1 MSHAQE
7 NHNEENQSL
16 IKTPK
21 QLIVVVAL
29 AIIVPVIVIMLLAG
43 YAATGTSAGAG
54 SDALTTQ
61 SIDAR
66 IAPVAGFE
74 LVNANAPRELLTG
87 DAVYK
92 QVCAACHGAGV
103 AGAPKFGDKAA
114 WSTLAGK
121 GIDALLASA
130 INGKGAMPPK
140 GGATQMSDFEIHR
153 AVVYMANEGG
163 ASFPEPEAPA
173 EGEGGAAS
181 ADAGAPAAPAA
192 PATAAAPKTLAPSQ
206 PAPAQVADAAAGANA
221 PAGAAPAA
229 TAAAAPSAADTVG
242 KKLYET
248 ACFACHGTGVA
259 GAPKFGDKAAWAP
272 IIASGMDAMMQIVI
286 NGKGAMPPRGTAM
299 NASDDELRAA
309 VEYMVKN
316 AQ

>member
-29 AIIVPVIVIMLLAG
+29 AIIVPVIIILMLAG
-43 YAATGTSAGAG
+43 YAATGTPSGAG

-103 AGAPKFGDKAA
+103 AGAPKFGDKAT
-114 WSTLAGK
+114 WSTLAAK
-121 GIDALLASA
+121 GVDTLLASA

-140 GGATQMSDFEIHR
+140 GGATQMSDFEVHR

-163 ASFPEPEAPA
+163 ASFAEPEAPA
-173 EGEGGAAS
+173 EGDGAS
-181 ADAGAPAAPAA
+181 AANAAEAKP
-192 PATAAAPKTLAPSQ
+192 TAAAPETLAPSQ
-206 PAPAQVADAAAGANA
+206 PAPVQAADAAAGANA

-229 TAAAAPSAADTVG
+229 VAAAAPSAADTVG
-242 KKLYET
+242 KKIYET
-248 ACFACHGTGVA
+248 SCFACHGTGVA
-259 GAPKFGDKAAWAP
+259 GAPKLGDKAAWAP
-272 IIASGMDAMMQIVI
+272 YVATGMDTMLQVAIK
-286 NGKGAMPPRGTAM
+286 GKGAMPPRGTAM
-299 NASDDELRAA
+299 NASDEDLRAA
-309 VEYMVKN
+309 IEYMVKN
-316 AQ
+316 SL

>member
-29 AIIVPVIVIMLLAG
+29 AIIVPVIIIMMLAG
-43 YAATGTSAGAG
+43 YAATGTVSGAG

-114 WSTLAGK
+114 WGPLAGK
-121 GIDALLASA
+121 GVEALLASA

-140 GGATQMSDFEIHR
+140 GGASQLSDFEIHR

-173 EGEGGAAS
+173 EEGGDAAAP
-181 ADAGAPAAPAA
+181 ADAKPAAPA
-192 PATAAAPKTLAPSQ
+192 PAQAAAPTTLAPSQ
-206 PAPAQVADAAAGANA
+206 PAPAQAADASAGANA

-242 KKLYET
+242 KKLYES

-259 GAPKFGDKAAWAP
+259 GAPKLGDKAAWAP
-272 IIASGMDAMMQIVI
+272 YIATGMDTMLQVAIK
-286 NGKGAMPPRGTAM
+286 GKGAMPPRGTAM
-299 NASDDELRAA
+299 NASDEDLRAA
-309 VEYMVKN
+309 IEYMVKN
-316 AQ
+316 SQ

>member
-1 MSHAQE
+1 LSRRLATPTAWISSHSHAGPLMSHAQE
-7 NHNEENQSL
+7 NQNEENQSL

-29 AIIVPVIVIMLLAG
+29 AIIVPVIVIMMLAG
-43 YAATGTSAGAG
+43 YAATGTVSGAG

-114 WSTLAGK
+114 WSTLAAK
-121 GIDALLASA
+121 GVDTLLASA

-173 EGEGGAAS
+173 EGDGAT
-181 ADAGAPAAPAA
+181 ADAEAKPAAAAAAPAAAGAPKTLAPAQSAPAAPAA
-192 PATAAAPKTLAPSQ
+192 KDT
-206 PAPAQVADAAAGANA
+206 AAGADA
-221 PAGAAPAA
+221 PAAAAPAA
-229 TAAAAPSAADTVG
+229 VASAAPSAADTVG

-248 ACFACHGTGVA
+248 SCF
-259 GAPKFGDKAAWAP
+259 
-272 IIASGMDAMMQIVI
+272 
-286 NGKGAMPPRGTAM
+286 
-299 NASDDELRAA
+299 
-309 VEYMVKN
+309 
-316 AQ
+316 

>member
-29 AIIVPVIVIMLLAG
+29 AIIVPVIIIMMLAG
-43 YAATGTSAGAG
+43 YAATGTVAGAG

-92 QVCAACHGAGV
+92 QVCAACHNAGV

-114 WSTLAGK
+114 WGTLAAK
-121 GIDALLASA
+121 GVDALLASA

-140 GGATQMSDFEIHR
+140 GGAAQLSDFEIHR

-173 EGEGGAAS
+173 EGGEAAT
-181 ADAGAPAAPAA
+181 AEAKPAAPA
-192 PATAAAPKTLAPSQ
+192 PAAAAAPTTLAPSQ
-206 PAPAQVADAAAGANA
+206 PAPAQTADTAAGANA

-229 TAAAAPSAADTVG
+229 VASAAPSAADTVG

-248 ACFACHGTGVA
+248 SCFACHGTGVA
-259 GAPKFGDKAAWAP
+259 GAPKLGDKAAWAP
-272 IIASGMDAMMQIVI
+272 YIATGMDTMLQVAIK
-286 NGKGAMPPRGTAM
+286 GKGAMPPRGTAM
-299 NASDDELRAA
+299 NASDEDLRAA
-309 VEYMVKN
+309 IEYMVKN
-316 AQ
+316 SQ